1 MSYSE
6 WVKGRETGYIDR
18 AKLLNEM
25 EHECENCEFRDSDGY
40 ECEEC
45 DYAHAML
52 YVKAQKA
59 IKMQPVKHGRWKPA
73 KNGDEEY
80 LYLSTILGIPVEDLP
95 KYAYCS
101 ECHFSFATNGVDKTG
116 KALIHKAVYKYC
128 PNCGAKMDDTE
139 TIKG

>member
-59 IKMQPVKHGRWKPA
+59 IKLQPVKRGKWENPKSVG
-73 KNGDEEY
+73 NG
-80 LYLSTILGIPVEDLP
+80 II
-95 KYAYCS
+95 YCS
-101 ECHFSFATNGVDKTG
+101 VCRNEAYWDTDYGQQLFD
-116 KALIHKAVYKYC
+116 YC
-128 PNCGAKMDDTE
+128 PYCGAKM
-139 TIKG
+139 KKPKQ

>member
-59 IKMQPVKHGRWKPA
+59 IKIQPLNQWHKYPDDIPPYD
-73 KNGDEEY
+73 GDY
-80 LYLSTILGIPVEDLP
+80 LVFYRGFFHVFERFKGKWYDEDRCDVTADLDKLWWQELP
-95 KYAYCS
+95 PMPEA
-101 ECHFSFATNGVDKTG
+101 
-116 KALIHKAVYKYC
+116 
-128 PNCGAKMDDTE
+128 
-139 TIKG
+139 IKG

>member
-59 IKMQPVKHGRWKPA
+59 IKLQPVKRGEWVCNEELYYNGMA
-73 KNGDEEY
+73 KCSCCKAEFY
-80 LYLSTILGIPVEDLP
+80 VEDLQ
-95 KYAYCS
+95 
-101 ECHFSFATNGVDKTG
+101 
-116 KALIHKAVYKYC
+116 ALQGDAEYVKFC
-128 PNCGAKMDDTE
+128 PNCGADMINPE

>member
-59 IKMQPVKHGRWKPA
+59 IKLQPVKRGKWRFTEK
-73 KNGDEEY
+73 
-80 LYLSTILGIPVEDLP
+80 LILGNP
-95 KYAYCS
+95 YGSYQCS
-101 ECHFSFATNGVDKTG
+101 ECMYHVPCEEN
-116 KALIHKAVYKYC
+116 YC
-128 PNCGAKMDDTE
+128 PNCGADMRGE
-139 TIKG
+139 NNG

>member
-59 IKMQPVKHGRWKPA
+59 IKLQPVEHGKWESSQR
-73 KNGDEEY
+73 
-80 LYLSTILGIPVEDLP
+80 TIETGTV
-95 KYAYCS
+95 YCS
-101 ECHFSFATNGVDKTG
+101 NCAIEYYISDLQTVGDCNGIV
-116 KALIHKAVYKYC
+116 HYC
-128 PNCGAKMDDTE
+128 PNCGARMDDTE
-139 TIKG
+139 PIKG

>member
-59 IKMQPVKHGRWKPA
+59 IKLQPVKRGYWIAENRDSRGYA
-73 KNGDEEY
+73 DCYTCSNCQSYTYTYTLMRDCEY
-80 LYLSTILGIPVEDLP
+80 D
-95 KYAYCS
+95 
-101 ECHFSFATNGVDKTG
+101 
-116 KALIHKAVYKYC
+116 YC
-128 PNCGAKMDDTE
+128 PNCGAKMNEAE

>member
-6 WVKGRETGYIDR
+6 WIKGRETGYIDR

-59 IKMQPVKHGRWKPA
+59 IKMQPVKRGEWT
-73 KNGDEEY
+73 GDDIKSCSICGNE
-80 LYLSTILGIPVEDLP
+80 
-95 KYAYCS
+95 AYWDTDYGQQLFDYCPY
-101 ECHFSFATNGVDKTG
+101 CGADMRGDTNG
-116 KALIHKAVYKYC
+116 
-128 PNCGAKMDDTE
+128 
-139 TIKG
+139 

>member
-59 IKMQPVKHGRWKPA
+59 IKIQSLNQWHKYPDDMPPFDGDYLCYHKEFCNVYEFFHEKWFSESGEEVKQIDKDG
-73 KNGDEEY
+73 
-80 LYLSTILGIPVEDLP
+80 LYWQDLP
-95 KYAYCS
+95 AYP
-101 ECHFSFATNGVDKTG
+101 
-116 KALIHKAVYKYC
+116 KA
-128 PNCGAKMDDTE
+128 
-139 TIKG
+139 IKG

>member
-6 WVKGRETGYIDR
+6 WVIGRETGYIDR

-59 IKMQPVKHGRWKPA
+59 IKIQPVKRGKWEYY
-73 KNGDEEY
+73 KNNGIFDTHKCTLCGEKYEMY
-80 LYLSTILGIPVEDLP
+80 MDIEPTTI
-95 KYAYCS
+95 
-101 ECHFSFATNGVDKTG
+101 
-116 KALIHKAVYKYC
+116 YKYC
-128 PNCGAKMDDTE
+128 PNCGADMRE
-139 TIKG
+139 HEAIKG